1 MPSRMRDE
9 ATHSMPDDAVVLNPM
24 AQVAA
29 GIAIS
34 APVERVWPWIVQI
47 GSGRAG
53 WYSYDWID
61 NGGHPSASS
70 ILPQHQRLEPGQVVP
85 AIPGFTDAFIVA
97 AVEPPTR
104 LVLIV
109 PDVLG
114 GSQVRYESLLEPLT
128 PDRTRLTVRGVLSE
142 RWPSRTKSGTTSAQ
156 QPFLI
161 ERIYGLLART
171 PRPIKLGLAYVGH
184 HFMESRML
192 RGIKRRAEA
201 S

>member
-1 MPSRMRDE
+1 MPHE
-9 ATHSMPDDAVVLNPM
+9 AAIINPM
-24 AQVAA
+24 ARVAA
-29 GIAIS
+29 GITIR

-61 NGGHPSASS
+61 NGGHRSASS
-70 ILPQHQRLEPGQVVP
+70 ILPQHQRLEPGDIVP
-85 AIPGFTDAFIVA
+85 AIPGSTDAFIVA

-104 LVLIV
+104 LVLMV
-109 PDVLG
+109 PDALG
-114 GSQVRYESLLEPLT
+114 GSQVQYEFLLDPLP

-142 RWPSRTKSGTTSAQ
+142 RWPTRTKPSTSSAQ
-156 QPFLI
+156 PPILI
-161 ERIYGLLART
+161 ERVYGLLARI
-171 PRPIKLGLAYVGH
+171 PKPIKLGIAYVGH

-201 S
+201 N